1 VYDRLK
7 VAVLFSGGKD
17 SAFALWCAQ
26 MQGWDVESLLTV
38 IPESQESWMFHF
50 PGLTW
55 TKLQAQAMGL
65 PQLTVKTRGEKEREL
80 TDLAVGLEQ
89 LKKSLGI
96 DTVVSGA
103 VASEYQRTRIDNVC
117 EKLGLKSIAPLWH
130 KNQEQLVRE
139 QIESGFQIMVTACN
153 ALGLNE
159 EWLGKKLDAS
169 DLPRL
174 VALRKKYGLN
184 VAFEGGEAET
194 FVLAAPMFKV
204 PLIVVRSRP
213 RWRGE
218 SGYLEMEEVQ
228 LGS

>member
-1 VYDRLK
+1 LK

-17 SAFALWCAQ
+17 SAFALWCVQ

-80 TDLAVGLEQ
+80 TDLAFGLEQ

-153 ALGLNE
+153 ALGLNK

-204 PLIVVRSRP
+204 PLTVVRSTP
-213 RWRGE
+213 RWRDD
-218 SGYLEMEEVQ
+218 SGYLEIEEIQ
-228 LGS
+228 LGPR

>member
-1 VYDRLK
+1 LK
-7 VAVLFSGGKD
+7 VAALFSGGKD
-17 SAFALWCAQ
+17 SVFALWCAQ
-26 MQGWDVESLLTV
+26 MQGWDVDSLVTV

-55 TKLQAQAMGL
+55 TKLQAQAIGL
-65 PQLTVKTRGEKEREL
+65 PQSIITTKGEKEQEL
-80 TDLAVGLEQ
+80 SDLALGLEQ

-103 VASEYQRTRIDNVC
+103 IASEYQRTRIDNVC
-117 EKLGLKSIAPLWH
+117 EKLGLNSIAPLWH

-139 QIESGFQIMVTACN
+139 QVESGFQIIVTACN
-153 ALGLNE
+153 ALGLDE
-159 EWLGKKLDAS
+159 KWLGKKLDAS

-174 VALRKKYGLN
+174 VALRRKYGLN

-204 PLIVVRSRP
+204 PLTVVRSTP
-213 RWRGE
+213 HWRGD
-218 SGYLEMEEVQ
+218 SGYLELEEVQ
-228 LGS
+228 LDSR

>member
-1 VYDRLK
+1 MK
-7 VAVLFSGGKD
+7 VAALFSGGKD
-17 SAFALWCAQ
+17 SVFALWCAQ
-26 MQGWDVESLLTV
+26 MQGWDVDSLVTV

-55 TKLQAQAMGL
+55 TKLQAQAIGL
-65 PQLTVKTRGEKEREL
+65 PQSIITTKGEKEQEL
-80 TDLAVGLEQ
+80 SDLALGLEQ

-103 VASEYQRTRIDNVC
+103 IASEYQRTRIDNVC
-117 EKLGLKSIAPLWH
+117 EKLGLNSIAPLWH

-139 QIESGFQIMVTACN
+139 QVESGFQIIVTACN
-153 ALGLNE
+153 ALGLDE
-159 EWLGKKLDAS
+159 KWLGKKLDAS

-174 VALRKKYGLN
+174 VALRRKYGLN

-204 PLIVVRSRP
+204 PLTVVRSTP
-213 RWRGE
+213 HWRGD
-218 SGYLEMEEVQ
+218 SGYLELEEVQ
-228 LGS
+228 LDSR